1 MKIFAETD
9 RIILREIVETDAPAF
24 FEMDADPEVHTFL
37 GSTPLESIDQAITAI
52 QHIRAQY
59 VALGIGRWAIVD
71 KETNEFVGWGGL
83 KFRQDTV
90 NGHTDFYDVG
100 YRLRKKFWGMG
111 YATESAIASIR
122 YAFETLTLDAVF
134 ALANVDNISS
144 RKALLKSGLKITTE
158 LTHEG
163 IACHWFEI
171 SRADY
176 ELTMHRSQSK
186 QH

>member
-9 RIILREIVETDAPAF
+9 RIILREIVEADAPAF

-37 GSTPLESIDQAITAI
+37 GSAPLQHIDQALAAI
-52 QHIRAQY
+52 RHIRAQY
-59 VALGIGRWAIVD
+59 VSHGIGRWAIVD
-71 KETNEFVGWGGL
+71 KETREFVGWGGL

-100 YRLRKKFWGMG
+100 YRLLKRFWGMG
-111 YATESAIASIR
+111 FATESASASIG
-122 YAFETLTLDAVF
+122 YAFETLKLDAVF
-134 ALANVDNISS
+134 ALANVDNIAS
-144 RKALLKSGLKITTE
+144 RKALLKSGLKITAE

-176 ELTMHRSQSK
+176 KSGSTK
-186 QH
+186 A